1 VKNAHF
7 SRSRKGFTLV
17 EMLIATSLIIL
28 LLLFLV
34 TMTDS
39 TAKTWKYASSKTEQ
53 FQEARIAF
61 DAMTRRLSEATLNT
75 YWDVEY
81 QTTGTPPVTVPSRYI
96 RKSELRFI
104 SGPMN
109 TLVQG
114 SSKYPTH
121 GVFFQAPTGFVGNSV
136 DNGSLTNLLNTSGFF
151 LEISNTDPN
160 LPPFLESA
168 SGDLNPVVP
177 PRLRSRLMELREPS
191 EKFSVYQVTQPEE
204 KRDDERVPRPTIFRP
219 LSGSLAWFTTT
230 LTSANPPVRRLADNV
245 VALIILPKLTPQ
257 DELARV
263 TKNPGAT
270 PLAKGYVYDSYAN
283 VYDSDATT
291 VDPDINPKNQL
302 PPVVQVTMV
311 AIDEV
316 SAARIAAISQTAN
329 QLRQNLKVD
338 GFFADST
345 KLADQ
350 VTGTAG
356 DLTQFQAEL
365 NKLKLTHRV
374 FTTNVSIRGA
384 KWSRAQ

>member
-1 VKNAHF
+1 MKNAHF

-17 EMLIATSLIIL
+17 EMLIATSLIVL

-34 TMTDS
+34 AMTDS

-75 YWDVEY
+75 YWDMEK
-81 QTTGTPPVTVPSRYI
+81 QNNAPSRYI

-121 GVFFQAPTGFVGNSV
+121 GIFFQAPTGFVEDSV
-136 DNGSLTNLLNTSGFF
+136 NKGALSNLLNTSGFF

-160 LPPFLESA
+160 LPDFLKSEP
-168 SGDLNPVVP
+168 GELNPVVP
-177 PRLRSRLMELREPS
+177 TRLRSRLMELREPS
-191 EKFSVYQVTQPEE
+191 EKLSVY
-204 KRDDERVPRPTIFRP
+204 RNPTDRT
-219 LSGSLAWFTTT
+219 WFTTT

-245 VALIILPKLTPQ
+245 VALVLLPKLTPQ

-263 TKNPGAT
+263 TKNPGAA
-270 PLAKGYVYDSYAN
+270 PLVKDYVYDSTAA
-283 VYDSDATT
+283 DP
-291 VDPDINPKNQL
+291 DPDINPKNQL

-316 SAARIAAISQTAN
+316 SAARLAANNREVAD
-329 QLRQNLKVD
+329 LRGALGVD

-350 VTGTAG
+350 ADGTPG
-356 DLTQFQAEL
+356 DLTNFQTKL
-365 NKLKLTHRV
+365 NGLKKAGDLKLTHRV

-384 KWSRAQ
+384 KWSRAQSQ

>member
-1 VKNAHF
+1 MKNAHF

-17 EMLIATSLIIL
+17 EMLIATSLIVL

-34 TMTDS
+34 AMTDS

-81 QTTGTPPVTVPSRYI
+81 PSGARTPATAPSRYI

-109 TLVQG
+109 TLVG
-114 SSKYPTH
+114 GGVTKYPTH

-136 DNGSLTNLLNTSGFF
+136 NNGSLSNLLNTSGFF
-151 LEISNTDPN
+151 LEISSTDPN
-160 LPPFLESA
+160 LPEFLKSEP
-168 SGDLNPVVP
+168 GERNPVVP
-177 PRLRSRLMELREPS
+177 TRLRSRLMELREPS
-191 EKFSVYQVTQPEE
+191 EKLSVY
-204 KRDDERVPRPTIFRP
+204 RNPTDRT
-219 LSGSLAWFTTT
+219 WFTTT
-230 LTSANPPVRRLADNV
+230 LSSANPPVRRLADNV
-245 VALIILPKLTPQ
+245 VALVLLPKLTPQ

-263 TKNPGAT
+263 TKNPSAA
-270 PLAKGYVYDSYAN
+270 PLAKNYVYDST
-283 VYDSDATT
+283 ATDP
-291 VDPDINPKNQL
+291 DPDINPKNQL
-302 PPVVQVTMV
+302 PPVIQVTMV

-316 SAARIAAISQTAN
+316 SAARLAASSQTADK
-329 QLRQNLKVD
+329 LRENLDVD
-338 GFFADST
+338 NFFTDST

-350 VTGTAG
+350 ADGTPG
-356 DLTQFQAEL
+356 DLTNFQSKL
-365 NKLKLTHRV
+365 NGLRKAGDLKLTHRV

-384 KWSRAQ
+384 KWSRAQSE

>member
-1 VKNAHF
+1 MKNNHF

-17 EMLIATSLIIL
+17 ELLIATALIVL

-34 TMTDS
+34 AMTDS

-53 FQEARIAF
+53 FQEARVAF
-61 DAMTRRLSEATLNT
+61 DSMTRRLSEATLNT

-81 QTTGTPPVTVPSRYI
+81 PSGARTPATAPSRYI
-96 RKSELRFI
+96 RKSELRFV

-109 TLVQG
+109 SLVG
-114 SSKYPTH
+114 GGVTKYPTH
-121 GVFFQAPTGFVGNSV
+121 GVFFQAPTGFVENSV
-136 DNGSLTNLLNTSGFF
+136 TKGALTNLLNTSGFF
-151 LEISNTDPN
+151 LEISDTDPT
-160 LPPFLESA
+160 LPGFLT
-168 SGDLNPVVP
+168 GVIGKK
-177 PRLRSRLMELREPS
+177 LRSRLMELREPS

-204 KRDDERVPRPTIFRP
+204 KNALPPPILP
-219 LSGSLAWFTTT
+219 LTGSRTWFTTT
-230 LTSANPPVRRLADNV
+230 LASANPPVRRLADNV

-263 TKNPGAT
+263 TKTPTAA
-270 PLAKGYVYDSYAN
+270 PLAENYVYDSYATN
-283 VYDSDATT
+283 A
-291 VDPDINPKNQL
+291 DPDINPKNQL

-316 SAARIAAISQTAN
+316 SAARLAASSEN
-329 QLRQNLKVD
+329 VDDLRKKLNVD
-338 GFFADST
+338 AFFTDST

-350 VTGTAG
+350 ADETAG
-356 DLTQFQAEL
+356 DLTNFQAKL
-365 NKLKLTHRV
+365 NGLTDARDLKLTHRV

>member
-17 EMLIATSLIIL
+17 EMLIATSLIVL

-34 TMTDS
+34 AMTDS

-81 QTTGTPPVTVPSRYI
+81 QTTGTPPVTVPSRYL

-121 GVFFQAPTGFVGNSV
+121 GVFFQAPTGLVKDSISYKDPDGN
-136 DNGSLTNLLNTSGFF
+136 DKDYIINGALTNLLNTSGFF
-151 LEISNTDPN
+151 LEISDTDPN
-160 LPPFLESA
+160 LPDFLT
-168 SGDLNPVVP
+168 GVIGTK
-177 PRLRSRLMELREPS
+177 LRSRLMELREPS
-191 EKFSVYQVTQPEE
+191 EKLSVY
-204 KRDDERVPRPTIFRP
+204 RNPTDPTDRTW
-219 LSGSLAWFTTT
+219 WFTTT
-230 LTSANPPVRRLADNV
+230 LASANPPVRRLADNV
-245 VALIILPKLTPQ
+245 VALVLLPKLTPQ

-263 TKNPGAT
+263 TKNPSAA
-270 PLAKGYVYDSYAN
+270 PLAGNYFYDS
-283 VYDSDATT
+283 TGT
-291 VDPDINPKNQL
+291 DPDPEINPKNQL

-356 DLTQFQAEL
+356 DLTKFQAEL
-365 NKLKLTHRV
+365 NKLRLTHRV

-384 KWSRAQ
+384 KWSRAQSQ

>member
-1 VKNAHF
+1 MKNAHF

-17 EMLIATSLIIL
+17 EMLIATSLIVL

-34 TMTDS
+34 AMTDS

-53 FQEARIAF
+53 FQEARVAF

-81 QTTGTPPVTVPSRYI
+81 PSGARTPATAPSRYI

-136 DNGSLTNLLNTSGFF
+136 NNGSLSNLLNTSGFF

-160 LPPFLESA
+160 LPDFLRSEA
-168 SGDLNPVVP
+168 PALNPVVP
-177 PRLRSRLMELREPS
+177 TRLRSRLMELREPS
-191 EKFSVYQVTQPEE
+191 EKLSVY
-204 KRDDERVPRPTIFRP
+204 RNPTDRT
-219 LSGSLAWFTTT
+219 WFTTT

-245 VALIILPKLTPQ
+245 VALVLLPKLTPQ

-263 TKNPGAT
+263 TKNPSAA
-270 PLAKGYVYDSYAN
+270 PLAKNYVYDST
-283 VYDSDATT
+283 ATDP
-291 VDPDINPKNQL
+291 DPDINPKNQL
-302 PPVVQVTMV
+302 PPVIQVTMV

-316 SAARIAAISQTAN
+316 SAARLAANNREVAD
-329 QLRQNLKVD
+329 LRGALDVD
-338 GFFADST
+338 DFFTDST

-350 VTGTAG
+350 ADGTPG
-356 DLTQFQAEL
+356 DLTNFQSKL
-365 NKLKLTHRV
+365 NGLKKAGDLKLTHRV

-384 KWSRAQ
+384 KWSRAQSQ

>member
-1 VKNAHF
+1 
-7 SRSRKGFTLV
+7 
-17 EMLIATSLIIL
+17 
-28 LLLFLV
+28 
-34 TMTDS
+34 
-39 TAKTWKYASSKTEQ
+39 
-53 FQEARIAF
+53 
-61 DAMTRRLSEATLNT
+61 
-75 YWDVEY
+75 
-81 QTTGTPPVTVPSRYI
+81 
-96 RKSELRFI
+96 
-104 SGPMN
+104 MN